1 MVADDAWIMWF
12 VTADPSGR
20 FVARAIVADHS
31 GGHQVGD
38 DLHAD
43 TLHALRAMLPG
54 GLTRR
59 DRTMVM
65 AADVVETWD

>member
-1 MVADDAWIMWF
+1 MVANDAWIMWF

-20 FVARAIVADHS
+20 FAARAIVAAHS

-38 DLHAD
+38 DLVAD
-43 TLHALRAMLPG
+43 TIDALRAMLPA

-59 DRTMVM
+59 DRTMM
-65 AADVVETWD
+65 LPADVVETWD

>member
-1 MVADDAWIMWF
+1 MWF

-20 FVARAIVADHS
+20 FAARAIVADHS
-31 GGHQVGD
+31 GGHQVGE

-43 TLHALRAMLPG
+43 TLNELRAMLPA

-59 DRTMVM
+59 DRSMMM
-65 AADVVETWD
+65 ARDVVETWD

>member
-1 MVADDAWIMWF
+1 VVADDAWTMWF

-20 FVARAIVADHS
+20 FAARAIIADRS

-43 TLHALRAMLPG
+43 TLDVLRAMLPA

-59 DRTMVM
+59 DRTMM
-65 AADVVETWD
+65 LPADVVETWD